1 MMVAPLLDQ
10 RDIDFLLY
18 EVFEAETLTNRERYR
33 DHSRET
39 FDAAIN
45 TARTVAE
52 KHLLPIR
59 RQVDSEEPQFENGSV
74 TMPAVVEE
82 AVKAIFDAGLAA
94 AGEDYER
101 GGMQLPGVVAAAAR
115 AYLNSACC
123 SVVSYAGLTEG
134 NANLIQAHGSDAQ
147 VRQWVE
153 PMRSGLF
160 TGTMALTEPGAG
172 SSVGDIT
179 TRAERTEQG
188 DYRITGTKIFISG
201 GDHTLSENI
210 VHLVLARVRGA
221 PAGVK
226 GISLFIVP
234 KYLVNEDGSIGE
246 RNDVALTGLFHKLGW
261 HGITSTALS
270 FGEKGGA
277 IGYLVGEENKGLT
290 YMFHMMNEAR
300 VSVGTVAAATAA
312 TAYQYALDYARE
324 RPQGRLP
331 SSKTPTTPPVP
342 IIEHADVKRMLL
354 AQKTIAEGALALCL
368 YGAQLADDEK
378 TAPDKAT
385 RQRAAQLLDTLTPVI
400 KSWPSEFGPQANSL
414 AMQVLGGHGYINEHP
429 VEMLYRDNRLNAI
442 HEGTTGI
449 QAIDLLGRKV
459 PMAEMA
465 GYRAFLAEME
475 SSCDEAMDC
484 ERLTTYADQLRE
496 AMQRLDRTTTTLL
509 EATKAKAA
517 DQILANA
524 THYLDAFGHV
534 VIAWIW
540 LRQGIIADKALAAD
554 PHPDDE
560 RFYRG
565 KLQALRYFYYYELTR
580 VHGWCE
586 LLSAIDLTCYDM
598 QAEWF

>member
-1 MMVAPLLDQ
+1 MVAPLLNQ

-18 EVFEAETLTNRERYR
+18 EVFEVQTLTNRERYC

-45 TARTVAE
+45 TAQVVAE
-52 KHLLPIR
+52 KYLLPIR
-59 RQVDSEEPQFENGSV
+59 RKVDSEEPMFENGGV
-74 TMPAVVEE
+74 IMPSVVEE
-82 AVKAIFDAGLAA
+82 AVRAIFDAGLAA
-94 AGEDYER
+94 AGEDYEM

-115 AYLNSACC
+115 AYLNAACC

-134 NANLIQAHGSDAQ
+134 NANLIQAHGSEAQ

-153 PMRSGLF
+153 PMRSGRF

-179 TRAERTEQG
+179 TRAERTEEG
-188 DYRITGTKIFISG
+188 VYRITGTKIFISG

-234 KYLVNEDGSIGE
+234 KYLVNEDDSIGE

-261 HGITSTALS
+261 HGVTSTALS
-270 FGEKGGA
+270 FGEKEGA
-277 IGYLVGEENKGLT
+277 IGYLVGEENKGLA

-300 VSVGTVAAATAA
+300 ISVGMVAAATAA
-312 TAYQYALDYARE
+312 TAYQYSLDYARE

-331 SSKTPTTPPVP
+331 SSKTPTSPPVP

-354 AQKTIAEGALALCL
+354 AQKAIAEGALALCF
-368 YGAQLADDEK
+368 YGAQLADDER
-378 TAPDKAT
+378 TAVDEDT
-385 RQRAAQLLDTLTPVI
+385 RRRAHQLLDTLTPVI
-400 KSWPSEFGPQANSL
+400 KSWPSEYGPQANSL
-414 AMQVLGGHGYINEHP
+414 AIQVLGGHGYINEHP
-429 VEMLYRDNRLNAI
+429 VEMFYRDNRLNAI

-449 QAIDLLGRKV
+449 QAIDLLARKV

-465 GYRAFLAEME
+465 GYRAVLAEMA
-475 SSCDEAMDC
+475 SSCDAAMER
-484 ERLTTYADQLRE
+484 ERLAPYASQLRV
-496 AMQRLDRTTTTLL
+496 AMQRLDRTTMTLL
-509 EATKAKAA
+509 DATKAQPN
-517 DQILANA
+517 DQVLANA

-534 VIAWIW
+534 VVAWMW
-540 LRQGIIADKALAAD
+540 LRQGIIADTALAAD

-565 KLQALRYFYYYELTR
+565 KLQALRYFYRYELTQ
-580 VHGWCE
+580 VDGWCE
-586 LLSAIDLTCYDM
+586 LLSTIDLTCYDM
-598 QAEWF
+598 QVDWF

>member
-1 MMVAPLLDQ
+1 MVAPLLNQ
-10 RDIDFLLY
+10 RDLDFLLY
-18 EVFEAETLTNRERYR
+18 ELFEVETLTARERYQ

-52 KHLLPIR
+52 KALLPIR
-59 RQVDSEEPQFENGSV
+59 RQVDSEEPKFEDGCAILPSV
-74 TMPAVVEE
+74 VGGAVS
-82 AVKAIFDAGLAA
+82 AIFDAGLAA
-94 AGEDYER
+94 VGEDYEL

-115 AYLNSACC
+115 AYLNAACC

-134 NANLIQAHGSDAQ
+134 AANLIQAHGSEAQ
-147 VRQWVE
+147 IRRWVE
-153 PMRSGLF
+153 PMRSGRF

-179 TRAERTEQG
+179 TRAERIEEG
-188 DYRITGTKIFISG
+188 VYRISGTKIFISG
-201 GDHTLSENI
+201 GDHALSDNI

-221 PAGVK
+221 AVGTK

-234 KYLVNEDGSIGE
+234 KYLVNENGAIDE

-270 FGEKGGA
+270 FGEKGGS
-277 IGYLVGEENKGLT
+277 IGYLIGEENKGLS

-300 VSVGTVAAATAA
+300 ISVGLVAAATAA

-331 SSKTPTTPPVP
+331 SSNSPASPPVP

-354 AQKTIAEGALALCL
+354 AQKAISEGALALCF

-378 TAPDKAT
+378 TTLDEASRRHAH
-385 RQRAAQLLDTLTPVI
+385 QLLDTLTPVI
-400 KSWPSEFGPQANSL
+400 KSWSSEYGLQANSM
-414 AMQVLGGHGYINEHP
+414 AIQVLGGHGYINEHP
-429 VEMLYRDNRLNAI
+429 VEMFYRDNRLNAI

-449 QAIDLLGRKV
+449 QAIDLLARKV

-465 GYRAFLAEME
+465 GYRAVLAEMAA
-475 SSCDEAMDC
+475 CCNTAM
-484 ERLTTYADQLRE
+484 EREQLTAFASQLRL
-496 AMQRLDRTTTTLL
+496 AVKTLDATTTTLL
-509 EATKAKAA
+509 EGMNTIGSA
-517 DQILANA
+517 QVLANA

-534 VIAWIW
+534 VVAWMW
-540 LRQGIIADKALAAD
+540 LRQGLVADRALAAS
-554 PHPDDE
+554 PHPDDDK
-560 RFYRG
+560 FYRG
-565 KLQALRYFYYYELTR
+565 KLQALRYFYRYELTR
-580 VHGWCE
+580 VDNWCE
-586 LLSAIDLTCYDM
+586 LLSAIDLSCYET
-598 QAEWF
+598 QADWF